1 MRTKVR
7 LAQFITCIAVAGAV
21 ALPAAARTAAAQV
34 YYAPQRVDTTLTLE
48 RNGTLRVSVYAGRIS
63 VTGASGTNVHVKGTV
78 ERGELEARAR
88 LGSVTLSMDENPS
101 RSRADL
107 DITVPT
113 GTNVIL
119 EGFSTGFTVRGV
131 KGEAKIESLSG
142 SVVVSD
148 PVGLVQVDAVSGSVE
163 VSQAQG
169 DVQAESVSGSVTV
182 AGVDGNVEAESV
194 SGRVSITEA
203 KSKSVR
209 AETVSGSITY
219 SGTIEPTGNYVFKSH
234 SGRLTLAVPDN
245 AGATVSLQ
253 TYSGN
258 VDSDF
263 PVTLETGTTQVGHES
278 RFEFRLG
285 NGRARIVLETFN
297 GNIRIQRG
305 LTRANQE

>member
-1 MRTKVR
+1 MRLT
-7 LAQFITCIAVAGAV
+7 QFVMYATVVVIALSGVARSGG
-21 ALPAAARTAAAQV
+21 AQV
-34 YYAPQRVDTTLTLE
+34 YIAPERVDTTLTLE
-48 RNGTLRVSVYAGRIS
+48 RNGTLRVSIYAGRVS
-63 VTGASGTNVHVKGTV
+63 VTGGSGTNVHVKGTV
-78 ERGELEARAR
+78 ERGELETRAR
-88 LGSVTLSMDENPS
+88 MGSVTLSMDENPS

-119 EGFSTGFTVRGV
+119 EGFSTAFSVRGV

-142 SVVVSD
+142 DVQVSD
-148 PVGLVQVDAVSGSVE
+148 AVGLVQVDAVSGSIE
-163 VSQAQG
+163 VLKAQG
-169 DVQAESVSGSVTV
+169 DVQAEAVSGVVTV

-194 SGRVSITEA
+194 SGRISITEA
-203 KSKSVR
+203 KSRSVR

-219 SGTIEPTGNYVFKSH
+219 SGTIEQTGNYVFKSH
-234 SGRLTLAVPDN
+234 SGRLTLAVPEN
-245 AGATVSLQ
+245 TGATVSLQ

-263 PVTLETGTTQVGHES
+263 PVTLESGISQMGHES
-278 RFEFRLG
+278 RYEFRLG
-285 NGRARIVLETFN
+285 SGRSRIVLETFN

>member
-1 MRTKVR
+1 VR
-7 LAQFITCIAVAGAV
+7 LTQFIVYMAAGVV
-21 ALPAAARTAAAQV
+21 ALPSAAEVSGAQV
-34 YYAPQRVDTTLTLE
+34 YVAPERVDTTLALE
-48 RNGTLRVSVYAGRIS
+48 HNGTLRVSIYAGRVS
-63 VTGASGTNVHVKGTV
+63 VTGGSGSNVRVKGTV

-88 LGSVTLSMDENPS
+88 LGSVTLSMEENPS

-107 DITVPT
+107 DITVPS

-119 EGFSTGFTVRGV
+119 EGFSTSFSVRGV

-142 SVVVSD
+142 SVQVSD
-148 PVGLVQVDAVSGSVE
+148 AVGLVQVEAVSGSVE
-163 VSQAQG
+163 VHKAQG
-169 DVQAESVSGSVTV
+169 DVQAEAVSGSVTV

-203 KSKSVR
+203 KSRSVR

-234 SGRLTLAVPDN
+234 SGRLTLGVPDN

-263 PVTLETGTTQVGHES
+263 PVTLETGVTQMGHES
-278 RFEFRLG
+278 RYEFRLG
-285 NGRARIVLETFN
+285 NGRSRIVLETFS

>member
-7 LAQFITCIAVAGAV
+7 FTQFITCIAVAGGV

-88 LGSVTLSMDENPS
+88 LGSV
-101 RSRADL
+101 
-107 DITVPT
+107 TVPT